1 MRSYTSNRAGRT
13 ILLQVLSGILP
24 ISRVSVVPLCIHF
37 AARLLPLER
46 ILSLQY
52 PSEPSPPPPEDKRT
66 WRGGMRVHAPV
77 EQTTD
82 PTWTAMDIL
91 IAYANKKGWVT
102 AQVGRPDVYRAGNA
116 STVPW
121 LNSNLSYVGFL
132 AYTISLCIAVLR
144 ALAENRVRW
153 AFWPPGTDEQT
164 IKAHQEPGTGIWIPR
179 LDGDEDDDIFS
190 GSSDIESVHSEAD
203 LDSDSDDD
211 DAAPAEDDSDGDD
224 EVEEADAGGAVGVT
238 SGRFGALSL
247 GDDDNSVVDD

>member
-37 AARLLPLER
+37 VARLLPLER

-91 IAYANKKGWVT
+91 IAYASKKGWVT

-121 LNSNLSYVGFL
+121 LNSNQSYVGFP

-164 IKAHQEPGTGIWIPR
+164 IPARHDARDPTEDENGPHGGRVPERRHGHGGGQIGARGSRAIQRHSHGQLHDHVPR
-179 LDGDEDDDIFS
+179 RGAYHGDE
-190 GSSDIESVHSEAD
+190 EQPAD
-203 LDSDSDDD
+203 PRQRQPDFLC
-211 DAAPAEDDSDGDD
+211 
-224 EVEEADAGGAVGVT
+224 
-238 SGRFGALSL
+238 
-247 GDDDNSVVDD
+247 